1 MTSDSDTPAV
11 AAFQQ
16 LPELVAQDQDLLR
29 RGASM
34 TVQFMVEIGS
44 VPFYLSIVEGRLVSL
59 ERGPALMRSW
69 RFAIRGTVE
78 AWTRFWQPVPEP
90 GWHDIFALTKRQE
103 ARVEG
108 DLRPFMTHL
117 QYIKDLLAAP
127 RRVFKEG

>member
-1 MTSDSDTPAV
+1 
-11 AAFQQ
+11 
-16 LPELVAQDQDLLR
+16 DQDLLR

-34 TVQFMVEIGS
+34 TVEFMVEIGA

-117 QYIKDLLAAP
+117 QYIKDLLAVP